1 MRIFTCEENVPKTE
15 VCSESGLTHCCFNC
29 KMRVY
34 ALSVHA
40 AIIFHLSI
48 IHMNSKLVLWS
59 ITVGLGGFLFGL
71 DTAVISGAEQD
82 IQQLWQ
88 LDGWSHGLAIAMA
101 LYGTVI
107 GAMFGGVPADNYGRK
122 KTLIA
127 IGLLFFFSAIGSA
140 LANGVGAF
148 MIFRFI
154 GGLSI
159 GASSVVAPVYIS
171 EIAPPKFRGRMGI
184 SFQMNIVLG
193 ILIAYVSNYLLEGGA
208 NDWRWM
214 LGIVAVPALFFSMLM
229 LVTPETPRWL
239 LLHKGDE
246 SKARAILS
254 ITEEQVDE
262 AVLAIRKSAEEQRKG
277 HKESLFQ
284 KKYYRLILLAFLFAF
299 FNQLSGIN
307 AIIYYAPRI
316 FEMTGSAK
324 SGALFSTIGI
334 GVVNLIF
341 TIIGWVLIDRV
352 GRKVLMYIGSI
363 GYILSL
369 ALVAGAFFN
378 ESYANVPVYVFLFI
392 ASHAIGQ
399 GSVIWVFISE
409 IFPNA
414 VRASGMAL
422 GCLTHWIFA
431 ALIANVFPVLADH
444 YGGGLIFSF
453 FSVMMVFQLLYV
465 WRMMPETK
473 GVSLEDLQ
481 KKLTHS

>member
-1 MRIFTCEENVPKTE
+1 MHGTLSIHT
-15 VCSESGLTHCCFNC
+15 SLTHLFS
-29 KMRVY
+29 R
-34 ALSVHA
+34 
-40 AIIFHLSI
+40 F
-48 IHMNSKLVLWS
+48 HMNSKLILWS
-59 ITVGLGGFLFGL
+59 VTVGLGGFLFGL

-82 IQQLWQ
+82 IQQLWH

-107 GAMFGGVPADNYGRK
+107 GAMFGGVPADTYGRK

-140 LANGVGAF
+140 LASGVGMF
-148 MIFRFI
+148 MFFRFM

-171 EIAPPKFRGRMGI
+171 EIAPPKYRGRMGI

-193 ILIAYVSNYLLEGGA
+193 ILIAYVSNYLLEGGT

-214 LGIVAVPALFFSMLM
+214 LGIVAVPALFFSVLM
-229 LVTPETPRWL
+229 LFTPETPRWL

-246 SKARAILS
+246 QKAKDVLS
-254 ITEEQVDE
+254 ITEENVEE
-262 AVLAIRKSAEEQRKG
+262 AMAAIKHSAEEQLKG
-277 HKESLFQ
+277 HKERLFQ
-284 KKYYRLILLAFLFAF
+284 KKYFRLILLAFLFAF

-341 TIIGWVLIDRV
+341 TIIGWILIDRV
-352 GRKVLMYIGSI
+352 GRKVLMYIGSV
-363 GYILSL
+363 GYIVSL

-378 ESYANVPVYVFLFI
+378 ESYANVPVYVFMFI

-422 GCLTHWIFA
+422 GSLTHWIFA
-431 ALIANVFPVLADH
+431 ALIANVFPVFADS
-444 YGGGLIFSF
+444 YGGGVIFAF
-453 FSVMMVFQLLYV
+453 FSVMMVLQLVYV
-465 WRMMPETK
+465 WTLMPETK
-473 GVSLEDLQ
+473 GVSLEELQ
-481 KKLTHS
+481 RELTER